1 MSRPQHPHV
10 PPQPLDPVSPGDDP
24 SEFGVPRCHQE
35 ALVRKGIAPED
46 GGPYRPK
53 APAMNPR
60 GPQHQSGHP
69 GRRVAR

>member
-1 MSRPQHPHV
+1 MSHPQNPHL
-10 PPQPLDPVSPGDDP
+10 PPPPRDPASPGDDP
-24 SEFGVPRCHQE
+24 SELGVPRGHQE
-35 ALVRKGIAPED
+35 RLACKRIAPED

-53 APAMNPR
+53 APAMNPD